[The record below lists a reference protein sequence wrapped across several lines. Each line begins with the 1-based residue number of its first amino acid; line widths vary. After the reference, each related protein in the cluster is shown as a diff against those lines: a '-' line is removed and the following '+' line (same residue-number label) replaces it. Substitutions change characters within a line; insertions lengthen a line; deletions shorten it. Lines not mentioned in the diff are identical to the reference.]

1 MDYPEILHESHRHL
15 PFLPVRKDKLLTTLE
30 DKKKLYGAYIIF
42 RTCIKAWLIIKK
54 GTYCYI
60 I

>member
-30 DKKKLYGAYIIF
+30 DKKNYMVHISSLELALKHG
-42 RTCIKAWLIIKK
+42 
-54 GTYCYI
+54 
-60 I
+60 